1 MALNYAEKYSAQI
14 DERFKQGAITAP
26 AINNNYDFV
35 GVKTVKVYS
44 IPTADMNDYTGLHP
58 GNDPEQGSFFH
69 LHHRPWRQSRSDDD

>member
-14 DERFKQGAITAP
+14 DERFKQGSITAP

-44 IPTADMNDYTGLHP
+44 IPTADMND
-58 GNDPEQGSFFH
+58 
-69 LHHRPWRQSRSDDD
+69 